1 MGVKHM
7 EKFVFKK
14 IHLKEC
20 NKTFANIVFSQKQL
34 KSVTH
39 PIREISEAYSK
50 NTKF

>member
-7 EKFVFKK
+7 GKFVFDE